1 MEKIHFKYKARDT
14 KGLLVEGR
22 VESSDLE
29 SAKVEIG
36 NQNLLLVSIQKD
48 SGFILDS
55 KQFKELFAFKKTSIS
70 FDEMILFNHQLQI
83 TYSAGLP
90 LLTSLEIIENELDNE
105 HLKKAIREI
114 AKDIKDGES
123 LSDSLASHTD
133 FFDPI
138 ALQLIKA
145 GEASGRLDYFLEQV
159 IKMVEL
165 RNSNQEKFKSATVYP
180 KILIGIS
187 SFVFLIIFA
196 FVMPQMKSLFAD
208 MGADLPLVTKI
219 VVSISDFIVAHWMS
233 LSAAALLS
241 FFGFKYFF
249 MTERGKWLGDKW
261 ILKMPI
267 FGNLMTMIEMSTFS
281 KVLNTLLESGIPAL
295 ESTELA
301 SETMNNR
308 LIKKDIMDAREK
320 LRQGGTFAESFGEA
334 KTVPSFVLNFIRIGE
349 ESGKLSLI
357 LERVAKYYEI
367 QIERKMETLGK
378 VIEPLMMVIIFGMV
392 FLVVLAVYLPIWK
405 LNNFI

>member
-1 MEKIHFKYKARDT
+1 MDKINFRYKARDQN
-14 KGLLVEGR
+14 GHLVEGR
-22 VESSDLE
+22 VESSDLD
-29 SAKVEIG
+29 SAKAYIG
-36 NQNLLLVSIQKD
+36 EQNLLLVSIQKD
-48 SGFILDS
+48 TGFTLDS
-55 KQFKELFAFKKTSIS
+55 QQFKELFAFKKTSIS

-90 LLTSLEIIENELDNE
+90 LLTSLEMIEQEVDND
-105 HLKKAIREI
+105 HLKKAVKEI
-114 AKDIKDGES
+114 AKDVREGET
-123 LSDSLASHTD
+123 LSDSLGSHTD

-159 IKMVEL
+159 INMVEL
-165 RNSNQEKFKSATVYP
+165 RNRNKEKFKSATLYP
-180 KILIGIS
+180 KILLGIS
-187 SFVFLIIFA
+187 GFVFLVIFG

-208 MGADLPLVTKI
+208 MGAELPLVTQI
-219 VVSISDFIVAHWMS
+219 VVAMSDFIVEYW
-233 LSAAALLS
+233 LKIFGGVTFS

-249 MTERGKWLGDKW
+249 MTPKGTWLKHKWT
-261 ILKMPI
+261 LKMPL
-267 FGNLMTMIEMSTFS
+267 FGNLLTMIEMSTFS

-301 SETMNNR
+301 SETLNNSV
-308 LIKKDIMDAREK
+308 IKKDVMEAREK
-320 LRQGGTFAESFGEA
+320 LRRGGTFAEAFGDAES
-334 KTVPSFVLNFIRIGE
+334 VPRFVVNFMRIGE

-357 LERVAKYYEI
+357 LERISKYYEI

-378 VIEPLMMVIIFGMV
+378 VIEPLMMVFIFGMV

-405 LNNFI
+405 LNNLV